1 MDHESI
7 RHYRDEEVAEVVARL
22 AKDPAFW
29 GALAFFYSQE
39 EIVEIKAFLADIETK
54 REFQDRLIYSLLRR
68 VINNSVTELTFSGTD
83 VLQSDVPYF
92 FISNH
97 RDIVLDSALI
107 NLGYYEKFNQTLEI
121 AIGSNLLMLPWV
133 RDVVKLNKSFIVYRD
148 LPMNEMLEAANNLS
162 SYVAERNSDGASI
175 WMAQREGRAKDGNDH
190 THPGLIKMLAYHAGD
205 RGVEYLSNLNIVPVS
220 ISYEYD
226 PCALLKLPELRAKQ
240 MGEAYVKSQDEDL
253 RSMQTGIVG
262 GKGRVH
268 VHYGQ
273 PLNNQIA
280 GIDPSLKANDKF
292 KEVAVMI
299 DREIHRHYHIWE
311 SNQEALAFLESGE
324 MPSDEVLQRQLKEL
338 SSSDQKIVMGMYAN
352 PVINAKTVSVG

>member
-22 AKDPAFW
+22 AKDPIFW
-29 GALAFFYSQE
+29 GALSFFYNE
-39 EIVEIKAFLADIETK
+39 EELAEIRSFLSGIDSK

-68 VINNSVTELTFSGTD
+68 VIKNSVKELSFSG
-83 VLQSDVPYF
+83 VEQLAPNVPYF

-162 SYVAERNSDGASI
+162 SYVASRNEAGASI

-190 THPGLIKMLAYHAGD
+190 THPGLVKMLAYHAGEGGID
-205 RGVEYLSNLNIVPVS
+205 YLSTLNIIPVA

-240 MGEAYVKSQDEDL
+240 AGKNYVKSEDEDL

-262 GKGRVH
+262 NKGRVH

-273 PLNNQIA
+273 PLNDKIA
-280 GIDPSLKANDKF
+280 AIDPSLKANERYKQ
-292 KEVAVMI
+292 VAGMI
-299 DREIHRHYHIWE
+299 DAEIHKNYRIWD
-311 SNQEALAFLESGE
+311 SNEQAFAFTEQGIQ
-324 MPSDEVLQRQLKEL
+324 PTDEVLLEALQGL
-338 SSSDQKIVMGMYAN
+338 SEDDKRILMSMYAN
-352 PVINAKTVSVG
+352 PVKNAKGAAVS